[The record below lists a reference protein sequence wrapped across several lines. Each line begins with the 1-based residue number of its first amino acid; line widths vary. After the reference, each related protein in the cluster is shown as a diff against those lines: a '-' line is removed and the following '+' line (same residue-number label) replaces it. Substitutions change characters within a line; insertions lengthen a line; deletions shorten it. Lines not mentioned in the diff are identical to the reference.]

1 MIVFTVLSGKS
12 SCSCQPSL
20 QGQLGLIGVI
30 EGLWEEAP
38 LVEKRERT
46 LFVIDTNPREQAC
59 LVIIGAR
66 QGRLAQYVEAQASML
81 DHIIILT
88 TETVRGQ

>member
-20 QGQLGLIGVI
+20 RGQLGLIGVI
-30 EGLWEEAP
+30 EGLWEEIP
-38 LVEKRERT
+38 LLDKRERT

-59 LVIIGAR
+59 LVITGAR
-66 QGRLAQYVEAQASML
+66 QGRLAQYVEAQASMP
-81 DHIIILT
+81 DHMIMLT
-88 TETVRGQ
+88 TETMKGQ